1 MQYSKDQEEA
11 LKKMNTWFLK
21 TQSDPAKVPQVFYLA
36 GWAGT
41 GKTTIVEEFTSS
53 LSEKFKILYGS
64 FTGKAA
70 LRMRQV
76 GMKGAGTLHS
86 LIYEA
91 RTDKNT
97 GQPIFEINHRSALA
111 KADLL
116 VLDECSMVGGEL
128 GRDVESFNKPILI
141 LGDEGQLPPIKGLG
155 YFTSRQPDA
164 RLTEVHRQA
173 LENPIIELATAIR
186 KGETI
191 KRYDTEQLI
200 TYPKQD
206 FLREHLL
213 KADQILCGKNNTRQQ
228 INTYMRSY
236 YNHDSVYPVENDK
249 IICLRNNQK
258 QNLFNGQ
265 TGTMVADATGKNYKE
280 LSFVD
285 EEDKFY
291 KIFAHKLGFEDD
303 TQFKDMSYTERKLSN
318 EFTYAYAITVHKS
331 QGSQWDK
338 LCLIDDNFLV
348 WDRSNRR
355 RWLYT
360 AVTRA
365 AEQLIIGRYPK
376 GGF

>member
-1 MQYSKDQEEA
+1 MEYSADQEKA
-11 LKKMNTWFLK
+11 LKKMLDWFEA
-21 TQSDPAKVPQVFYLA
+21 TQSTP
-36 GWAGT
+36 
-41 GKTTIVEEFTSS
+41 FTSHLPS
-53 LSEKFKILYGS
+53 KYKILYGS

-70 LRMRQV
+70 LRMRQA

-97 GQPIFEINHRSALA
+97 GQPIFELSPKSALNRA
-111 KADLL
+111 NLL
-116 VLDECSMVGGEL
+116 VLDECSMVGDEL
-128 GRDVESFNKPILI
+128 GKDVCSFNKPILI

-155 YFTSRQPDA
+155 YFTSKRPDA

-173 LENPIIELATAIR
+173 LENPIIELATGIR
-186 KGETI
+186 KGQAI
-191 KRYDTEQLI
+191 KRYDEPELI

-206 FLREHLL
+206 YLRTKLD
-213 KADQILCGKNNTRQQ
+213 KVDQILCGKNNTRQE
-228 INTYMRSY
+228 INHYMRSLTMKE
-236 YNHDSVYPVENDK
+236 STYPLIGDRV
-249 IICLRNNQK
+249 ICLRNNRK

-265 TGTMVADATGKNYKE
+265 MGTMVQDAVTQNYTE
-280 LSFVD
+280 LDFLD
-285 EEDKFY
+285 EEGKQY
-291 KIFAHKLGFEDD
+291 KVFAHKVGFEDD
-303 TQFKDMSYTERKLSN
+303 TKFKDIPYNERKFSN

-348 WDRSNRR
+348 WDRENRR

-365 AEQLIIGRYPK
+365 AEQLVIGRYPK